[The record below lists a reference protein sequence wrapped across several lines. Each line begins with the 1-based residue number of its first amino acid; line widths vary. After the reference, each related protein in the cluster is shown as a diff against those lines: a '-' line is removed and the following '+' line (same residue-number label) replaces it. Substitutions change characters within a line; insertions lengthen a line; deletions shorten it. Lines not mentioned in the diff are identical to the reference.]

1 MNTSDPSVS
10 FSLLQWGIDSDSSK
24 SESRITSIV
33 NVLSLFLSI
42 LFISISILMLFKESS
57 GHIAIRFFTLSISL
71 CLVLFLNRIGQQ
83 ATARFLFCLAPGYIL
98 FLSPIIINQVHE
110 GMFLWMPY
118 AGILFSIVPYL
129 LFIEK
134 QQRVFKWLIIG
145 AYLLAGLFLDIIF
158 AHTTHSGWDIE
169 FLQRNYI
176 YYKIPQFGFAL
187 FLHLIAWVL
196 SLYYDEWVG
205 EQEAAHKEMQV
216 LQASIA
222 ELKTELK
229 EKEEEITT
237 VHENLEMILT
247 ERTKVI
253 AERNQQ
259 IIEYAYFNAHQVR
272 GPLARILGLVSLSR
286 TIKDPDELL
295 DIMQRIDTS
304 AQELNQAIYKINKI
318 LEEDEDP
325 LENDDFISN

>member
-1 MNTSDPSVS
+1 MNTPDPSVS
-10 FSLLQWGIDSDSSK
+10 FSPLSWGIGSDLSK
-24 SESRITSIV
+24 AENRITSFI
-33 NVLSLFLSI
+33 NVLSLFLSL
-42 LFISISILMLFKESS
+42 LFIGISLLMLFKEST
-57 GHIAIRFFTLSISL
+57 GHIALRFFTLSISL
-71 CLVLFLNRIGQQ
+71 WLVLFLNRIGQQ

-98 FLSPIIINQVHE
+98 FFSPIIINQVHE

-129 LFIEK
+129 IFMEK
-134 QQRVFKWLIIG
+134 SQRLFKWLVIA
-145 AYLLAGLFLDIIF
+145 AYLLAGLSLDVIF
-158 AHTTHSGWDIE
+158 AHTTHSGWDIG

-187 FLHLIAWVL
+187 FLHLIAL
-196 SLYYDEWVG
+196 LLTRFHAEWMT
-205 EQEAAHKEMQV
+205 EQELNLKEMQD
-216 LQASIA
+216 LQLNIE

-272 GPLARILGLVSLSR
+272 GPLARILGLVNLSR

-295 DIMQRIDTS
+295 DIMQRIDLS
-304 AQELNQAIYKINKI
+304 AQELNQAIFKINKI